1 MARRDARG
9 NHFPAA
15 GVQSRMRF
23 AFLPLSSLLLLS
35 AMAAQIS
42 PLSTQNP
49 APTPPLGSVSGEVL
63 QATGGMPVGKVMVSL
78 LSGRRVEFTFG
89 RRDPN
94 MLSGLTDAEGHF
106 RIEGVPAGEYQVSL
120 EKTGFVAGG
129 RTSQRDSSQRIS
141 LAQGQQLDGLLFRV
155 LPAGVIMGKIIDA
168 EGDPLG
174 NVNVVAVSKAGISGG
189 AKTNDLGEYRIAGLS
204 SGKYFVLAQGTDA
217 APPAQN
223 TNEAGRVFAPT
234 FFPGTMNRGQAVSL
248 DVHPGDAADASFGLI
263 ATRTFSVRGQVA
275 TVPGQSR
282 DGQNLGPTAV
292 TLRPGGMPLVTG
304 FPGEI
309 KKDGTFE
316 ISGVVPGTY
325 AVSITS
331 SDGDSLRPVRGT
343 DIVEVR
349 ESDVDD
355 LRLAPQPLG
364 EVHGRFRMDDN
375 EPFNWT
381 QLNVSLDSDDGDQD
395 SYLSVNVAK
404 DGTFKIESVPAGNY
418 HVVVTAGSNNLR
430 DYFVKEVNVNGA
442 DAGDSGFATGPG
454 ISMVEIVASAR
465 GGTIVGTVVD
475 GDNKT
480 VSDVQVFCV
489 PDASRQKRPDVYQQA
504 LTDRRGQFSLRGLN
518 PGDYTVFV
526 LNGEPADINDPDF
539 VQAHETEGQSVRLDE
554 GEQKTLTLK
563 FSWNSSP

>member
-1 MARRDARG
+1 
-9 NHFPAA
+9 
-15 GVQSRMRF
+15 MRF

-42 PLSTQNP
+42 SVSTENQ
-49 APTPPLGSVSGEVL
+49 APPLGSVSGEVL
-63 QATGGMPVGKVMVSL
+63 QAPGGMPVGKVMVSL
-78 LSGRRVEFTFG
+78 VSSRGVEFSFA

-94 MLSGLTDAEGHF
+94 RLSGLTDAEGRF
-106 RIEGVPAGEYQVSL
+106 RIKGVPAGEYQVSL

-129 RTSQRDSSQRIS
+129 RTSQKDSSQRIS

-168 EGDPLG
+168 QGDPLG
-174 NVNVVAVSKAGISGG
+174 NVHVAAVSMAGISGG
-189 AKTNDLGEYRIAGLS
+189 AETNDLGEYRIAGLS
-204 SGKYFVLAQGTDA
+204 SGKYFVLAQATDA
-217 APPAQN
+217 APPAQK

-248 DVHPGDAADASFGLI
+248 DLHPGDAAEASFGLI
-263 ATRTFSVRGQVA
+263 TTRTFSVRGQVA
-275 TVPGQSR
+275 TVPGPSR
-282 DGQNLGPTAV
+282 NGQNPRPAAV
-292 TLRPGGMPLVTG
+292 TLRPGGMPLVTE
-304 FPGEI
+304 FSGEI

-325 AVSITS
+325 DVSITS
-331 SDGDSLRPVRGT
+331 PDGDSLRPVRGT

-364 EVHGRFRMDDN
+364 EVHGRIRMDDN

-404 DGTFKIESVPAGNY
+404 DGTFKIESVPVGNY
-418 HVVVTAGSNNLR
+418 DVVVSAGSNNLR

-442 DAGDSGFATGPG
+442 DAADSGFATGPG
-454 ISMVEIVASAR
+454 ISMVEVVASAR

-480 VSDVQVFCV
+480 VSDVQVFCA
-489 PDASRQKRPDVYQQA
+489 PDASRQKRPDVYQQV

-518 PGDYTVFV
+518 SGDYTVFV
-526 LNGEPADINDPDF
+526 LNGEPSDVNDPDF
-539 VQAHETEGQSVRLDE
+539 FQAHETEGQSVRLNE

-563 FSWNSSP
+563 FSWNSTP